1 MTASPFAEVRLGD
14 VLAAVPVTGVRQDSE
29 GDEGGVP
36 FVTTTLVSAGV
47 GALTVVPD
55 ERTRLPAKGRTASFG
70 DILLVCR
77 GIERRPTVPGAILR
91 VDAELAFSESL
102 VLIRVDAE
110 RADPDYVRLYLT
122 SELGATGLVAATT
135 GTTISYL
142 RPEGLMS
149 VRLRL
154 PPLEDQ
160 HLVAAKLGAM
170 QDQLA
175 KLEETVGALQGLVST
190 AREGMIAGI
199 LRPRPAGSRRR
210 VSRTRGE
217 VRPADPRSTSR

>member
-1 MTASPFAEVRLGD
+1 MTASPFEEVRLGD
-14 VLAAVPVTGVRQDSE
+14 VLAEAPFTGVRQDSE
-29 GDEGGVP
+29 GDDVGVP
-36 FVTTTLVSAGV
+36 FVTTNLVTAAG
-47 GALTVVPD
+47 GAITTVPE
-55 ERTRLPAKGRTASFG
+55 ERTRRNTKGRSASFG

-77 GIERRPTVPGAILR
+77 GIERRPTVPGAIVR
-91 VDAELAFSESL
+91 VNEELAFSESL
-102 VLIRVDAE
+102 MLVRIDPE
-110 RADPDYVRLYLT
+110 RADPDYVRHYLT

-170 QDQLA
+170 QDRLA
-175 KLEETVGALQGLVST
+175 KLEETVGALQDLVST

-217 VRPADPRSTSR
+217 VRPAGPRSTSR